1 MTRINTALCDGNK
14 TGMFITMFIGDLDLT
29 TGRLAYCNAGH
40 EAPLLYGQSL
50 SRLPVTPHLPAGIL
64 DDMQYKAQETQLAP
78 QETLLLFTDGLTEA
92 LNKDNKL
99 FDITRVMQTGSQT
112 LASGHTAPQQVIDEM
127 MAAVNA
133 FVGDASQSDD
143 LTLLAL
149 KYMPNTKGQAQF
161 LSSDSP
167 TGS

>member
-1 MTRINTALCDGNK
+1 MMKKMIKN
-14 TGMFITMFIGDLDLT
+14 
-29 TGRLAYCNAGH
+29 
-40 EAPLLYGQSL
+40 
-50 SRLPVTPHLPAGIL
+50 V
-64 DDMQYKAQETQLAP
+64 
-78 QETLLLFTDGLTEA
+78 
-92 LNKDNKL
+92 
-99 FDITRVMQTGSQT
+99 
-112 LASGHTAPQQVIDEM
+112 M
-127 MAAVNA
+127 MAAVTA